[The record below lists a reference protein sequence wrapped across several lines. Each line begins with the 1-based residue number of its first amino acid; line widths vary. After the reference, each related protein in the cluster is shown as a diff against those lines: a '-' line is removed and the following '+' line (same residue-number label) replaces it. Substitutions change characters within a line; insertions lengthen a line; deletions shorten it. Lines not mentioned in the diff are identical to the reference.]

1 MKETDSGIQRV
12 DGNGA
17 RMNENF
23 VGFERRDFDVVVELE
38 IVGSTERGEENGS
51 AGGDVA
57 GRMCD

>member
-1 MKETDSGIQRV
+1 
-12 DGNGA
+12 
-17 RMNENF
+17 MNENF
-23 VGFERRDFDVVVELE
+23 VGFERRDFDVVVKLE